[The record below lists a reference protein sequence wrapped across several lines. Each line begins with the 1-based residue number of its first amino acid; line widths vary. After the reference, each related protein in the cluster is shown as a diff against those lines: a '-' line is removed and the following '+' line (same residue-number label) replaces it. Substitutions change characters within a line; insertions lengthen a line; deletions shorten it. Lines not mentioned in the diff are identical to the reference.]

1 MNKTLYKVIFNKKR
15 GAMVAVAENTL
26 RDGKSNADT
35 TGGSVHLNG
44 SHTLSGSLNPASPTA
59 RLGTLSFSLLLAAG
73 TALIIAPAAHA
84 ADIAA
89 DKAAPGNQQPTILQ
103 SANGTPQVNI
113 QTPSA
118 GGVSINQYRQFDVDQ
133 QGAILNNS
141 RNNTQTQIG
150 GWIQGNPWLAGGEAK
165 IIVNQINSSN
175 PSLLNGYIEVAGRRA
190 EVIMANPA
198 GIQVNG
204 GGFINAAGVTLT
216 TGRPIISNGHLEG
229 FRVRSGNV
237 GVNGKGLDTSGADY
251 TRILAQAA
259 QINAGIWATELNM
272 VTGSNDIDAAGQHTA
287 AAPGTSATSALAI
300 DTGSLG
306 GMYRPQ
312 RRPDYQHRPSRS
324 RG

>member
-141 RNNTQTQIG
+141 RNNIQTQIG

-216 TGRPIISNGHLEG
+216 TGRPIINNGHLEG

-287 AAPGTSATSALAI
+287 AAPGTSATPALAI

>member
-1 MNKTLYKVIFNKKR
+1 MKMAK
-15 GAMVAVAENTL
+15 MVRIPICIL
-26 RDGKSNADT
+26 
-35 TGGSVHLNG
+35 
-44 SHTLSGSLNPASPTA
+44 
-59 RLGTLSFSLLLAAG
+59 LLLALGSVGLAAA
-73 TALIIAPAAHA
+73 TDPDRLFPAVFEK
-84 ADIAA
+84 
-89 DKAAPGNQQPTILQ
+89 KA
-103 SANGTPQVNI
+103 
-113 QTPSA
+113 
-118 GGVSINQYRQFDVDQ
+118 
-133 QGAILNNS
+133 
-141 RNNTQTQIG
+141 
-150 GWIQGNPWLAGGEAK
+150 
-165 IIVNQINSSN
+165 
-175 PSLLNGYIEVAGRRA
+175 
-190 EVIMANPA
+190 
-198 GIQVNG
+198 
-204 GGFINAAGVTLT
+204 GFINAAGVTLT

-287 AAPGTSATSALAI
+287 AAPGTSATPALAI

>member
-118 GGVSINQYRQFDVDQ
+118 GGVSINQYRQCDFRLVNR
-133 QGAILNNS
+133 GKSNKKGVIAPMF
-141 RNNTQTQIG
+141 G
-150 GWIQGNPWLAGGEAK
+150 G
-165 IIVNQINSSN
+165 
-175 PSLLNGYIEVAGRRA
+175 
-190 EVIMANPA
+190 
-198 GIQVNG
+198 
-204 GGFINAAGVTLT
+204 
-216 TGRPIISNGHLEG
+216 
-229 FRVRSGNV
+229 
-237 GVNGKGLDTSGADY
+237 
-251 TRILAQAA
+251 
-259 QINAGIWATELNM
+259 
-272 VTGSNDIDAAGQHTA
+272 
-287 AAPGTSATSALAI
+287 
-300 DTGSLG
+300 
-306 GMYRPQ
+306 
-312 RRPDYQHRPSRS
+312 
-324 RG
+324 

>member
-141 RNNTQTQIG
+141 RNNIQTQIG
-150 GWIQGNPWLAGGEAK
+150 GWIQGNPWLAGSK
-165 IIVNQINSSN
+165 SI
-175 PSLLNGYIEVAGRRA
+175 
-190 EVIMANPA
+190 
-198 GIQVNG
+198 
-204 GGFINAAGVTLT
+204 
-216 TGRPIISNGHLEG
+216 
-229 FRVRSGNV
+229 
-237 GVNGKGLDTSGADY
+237 
-251 TRILAQAA
+251 
-259 QINAGIWATELNM
+259 
-272 VTGSNDIDAAGQHTA
+272 
-287 AAPGTSATSALAI
+287 
-300 DTGSLG
+300 
-306 GMYRPQ
+306 
-312 RRPDYQHRPSRS
+312 
-324 RG
+324 